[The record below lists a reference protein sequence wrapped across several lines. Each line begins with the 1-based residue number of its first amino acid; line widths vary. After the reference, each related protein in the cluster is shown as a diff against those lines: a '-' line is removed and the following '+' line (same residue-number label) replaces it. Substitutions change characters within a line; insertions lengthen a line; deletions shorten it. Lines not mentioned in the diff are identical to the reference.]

1 VSLLLNILF
10 GSNRLIGTDI
20 PIIFRDNGKDKELFR
35 YELRDSDSKPLIDVE
50 IRDDKN
56 ELLGKVHKSTSFVF
70 VHKDYESKEERA
82 GSDVKKMT
90 LTRKSDNTTIFEL
103 IFHKPTDIEVNGV
116 FHIEG
121 FPHPIIA
128 THDVLKIGGITFSH
142 NTIMKRGIGIILTQN
157 GFMM

>member
-1 VSLLLNILF
+1 LLNLLF
-10 GSNRLIGTDI
+10 GSNLLIGTDI

-35 YELRDSDSKPLIDVE
+35 YELRDSDYKPLIDVE

-56 ELLGKVHKSTSFVF
+56 ELLGKVHKSTSFVY
-70 VHKDYESKEERA
+70 VHKDYEGKEERV
-82 GSDVKKMT
+82 GSDIKKMT
-90 LTRKSDNTTIFEL
+90 LTRISDKAMIFEL
-103 IFHKPTDIEVNGV
+103 IFHTPTNIEVNGI

-128 THDVLKIGGITFSH
+128 THDFLKIGGITLAS
-142 NTIMKRGIGIILTQN
+142 NTLVKRGIGIILTRN

>member
-1 VSLLLNILF
+1 LLNVLF

-50 IRDDKN
+50 IRDNKN

-70 VHKDYESKEERA
+70 VHEGYDGKEERI
-82 GSDVKKMT
+82 GSEVKKMT
-90 LTRKSDNTTIFEL
+90 LIRKSDNTTVFEL

-121 FPHPIIA
+121 FPHSIIA
-128 THDVLKIGGITFSH
+128 THDVLKIGGITLAQ
-142 NTIMKRGIGIILTQN
+142 NTIVKKGIGIILTKN